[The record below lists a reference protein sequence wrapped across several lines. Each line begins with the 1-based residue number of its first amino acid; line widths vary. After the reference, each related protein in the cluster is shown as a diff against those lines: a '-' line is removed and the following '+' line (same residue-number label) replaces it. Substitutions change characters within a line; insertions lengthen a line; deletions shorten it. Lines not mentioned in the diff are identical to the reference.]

1 MSCAC
6 TCLLRGAF
14 QVVRL
19 PNAFCADRPAVPVW
33 HLGHF
38 KFSDFSLVH
47 SAAQVVLK
55 NQVRCHGSDD
65 DGGTIVTAM
74 TTMMMMIMMMMM
86 NATGECPGL
95 AL

>member
-1 MSCAC
+1 MHVLATWSISGCSSARC
-6 TCLLRGAF
+6 
-14 QVVRL
+14 
-19 PNAFCADRPAVPVW
+19 FCADRPAVPVW
-33 HLGHF
+33 HLGHL

-55 NQVRCHGSDD
+55 NQVRCLKNIDHGSDD

-74 TTMMMMIMMMMM
+74 TTMMMMIMMMM